1 MKVFIAGFRGQLGTE
16 LLATAPQGAEV
27 SAMDLPELDI
37 TSQASVESAVRDF
50 CADVIINAAAYTA
63 VDKAESEE
71 DLAYSVNCTGVR
83 NLAHAARDCGARFVH
98 ISTDY
103 VFDGTSCRP
112 YLPTDNT
119 SPVSAYGRTKLAGE
133 LAVSGE
139 LDNYAIIRTSWL
151 YSAHGANFVKTMLR
165 LMGERKSLGV
175 VADQIGTP
183 TSAKT
188 LAKAVWAAALNE
200 SACGTYHWSD
210 AGVASWY
217 DFAYNVML
225 LGVETGL
232 LEREIEIKPIRTAD
246 YPTPAKRPCY
256 SMLDKTDSYRD
267 FAMPA
272 EHWTEPLREIIYE
285 IKENGNAV

>member
-133 LAVSGE
+133 LAVAEE
-139 LDNYAIIRTSWL
+139 LSDSVIMRTSWL

-165 LMGERKSLGV
+165 LMGERESLGI

-188 LAKAVWAAALNE
+188 LAKAVWAAVE
-200 SACGTYHWSD
+200 KSVSGIYHFSD
-210 AGVASWY
+210 AGAASWY
-217 DFAYNVML
+217 DFAYEIMEAGLELGML
-225 LGVETGL
+225 NKPV
-232 LEREIEIKPIRTAD
+232 EIKPIKTDD
-246 YPTPAKRPCY
+246 YPTSAIRPCY
-256 SMLDKTDSYRD
+256 SVLDKTDTYRD
-267 FAMPA
+267 FAVPA
-272 EHWTEPLREIIYE
+272 EHWTKPLKEVIRE